1 MKKIVLSVLA
11 TCALV
16 AQADT
21 LRIGVEGAYPPF
33 SFKTESGELTGF
45 DIDFARALCGE
56 IQAECELVETS
67 WDGLIPS
74 LNSNKIDA
82 IIASMAATDERR
94 QSVDFTNKYY
104 NRSGGKFVMVSDE
117 AAKLTDENYKTFLK
131 GKVVGVQ
138 RSTIHE
144 RFLEGELKDVLDRIQ
159 SYNTQEEALLD
170 LQAGRLDAVYA
181 DATQLTTGFL
191 ADGAS
196 EGFAAAEPK
205 FHDRKYYGDG
215 SSIAIRKGE
224 DALRER
230 LNAGITAMRENG
242 SYKAIND
249 KYFDEDIYGEPQ
261 Q

>member
-1 MKKIVLSVLA
+1 MKKTLLSLLA
-11 TCALV
+11 ACAFA

-33 SFKTESGELTGF
+33 SFTTESGELSGF
-45 DIDFARALCGE
+45 DIDFARAICEE
-56 IQAECELVETS
+56 IKAECELVETA

-94 QSVDFTNKYY
+94 QNVDFSNKYY
-104 NRSGGKFVMVSDE
+104 NRSGGKFVMEKDE
-117 AAKLTDENYKTFLK
+117 AAKITQENYKEVLK

-138 RSTIHE
+138 RTTIHE
-144 RFLEGELKDVLDRIQ
+144 RFLEGEMKDVLSRIQ

-191 ADGAS
+191 ASGES
-196 EGFAAAEPK
+196 EGFAASAPK
-205 FHDRKYYGDG
+205 FHMRKYYGDG
-215 SSIAIRKGE
+215 SSIAVRKGD

-230 LNAGITAMRENG
+230 FNAGIIALRENG
-242 SYKAIND
+242 KYKEIND
-249 KYFDEDIYGEPQ
+249 KYFDEDIYGDPQ
-261 Q
+261 